1 MTERSDLNP
10 KDRARWLAERRAA
23 VERSYTSEGATYDDG
38 YDPATETHR
47 RFVAQL
53 IASVPRGGSVLDT
66 ACGTAPYAGMVLEAN
81 LRYVGVDQSA
91 GMLERAGAKWPEARF
106 DQVGLQELEFEAAF
120 DALMCTDAMENVP
133 PEEWPLVVSGF
144 RRALRSGGSA
154 YLTVEE
160 VDRADLEDAFKATT
174 VAGLPAVLGELVEG
188 DTAGYHFYPDREQVD
203 RWLTSAGFETV
214 ESADEWFDGYGYHH
228 LLLRAGH
235 VSN

>member
-1 MTERSDLNP
+1 M
-10 KDRARWLAERRAA
+10 DRARWLAERRAA

-53 IASVPRGGSVLDT
+53 ISSVPPGGSVLDV
-66 ACGTAPYAGMVLEAN
+66 ACGTAPYAGMVLDAS

-91 GMLERAGAKWPEARF
+91 GMLERAKAKWPDARF
-106 DQVGLQELEFEAAF
+106 DRVGLQELEFEAAF
-120 DALMCTDAMENVP
+120 DALLCTDAMENVP
-133 PEEWPLVVSGF
+133 PEDWPLVVLGF

-160 VDRADLEDAFKATT
+160 VDRADLEDAFKETT
-174 VAGLPAVLGELVEG
+174 AAGLPAVFGELVEG
-188 DTAGYHFYPDREQVD
+188 DTAGYHFYPGREQVD
-203 RWLTSAGFETV
+203 RWLASVGFESV

-228 LLLRAGH
+228 LLLHAGR
-235 VSN
+235 VGT